1 MVSNLSQTSKIFILC
16 AALTLG
22 CLFYDH
28 FIRDA
33 PLSAE
38 LFKTVHKKQIF
49 FKSAQILETKL
60 KDETKHNTQVMSE
73 ELSHLNAEKIK
84 DLSVYE
90 KSELRVNEPIQL
102 LNIHEKMV
110 SSGNDVQ
117 PAAPIPKSEIV
128 SSNEKRK
135 TVTLANICLY
145 RDRYYFYGMDPPQRE
160 WVVKNADTGFFFGFP
175 GEPRMYERS
184 RHIKGNSLM
193 LMGDFIGNN
202 NLMHVWFG
210 RQFTALAQG
219 LEVHLLDKDYPFFE
233 NVIVDYSYYMRGPT
247 AWHHGINRILLQMI
261 NEGNLKRG
269 GPLIRVYNASETEP
283 VCVERITVQG
293 NGNFLTNIPVQKKPM
308 AQSMVNEIRRI
319 GFAHAGIKEPTRN
332 RCPRRVLVYAKF
344 DSTHKRWLDAE
355 QFANLFRK
363 EFPEMHVEYWPMMVN
378 MGFEEQVRYFANLDI
393 FICADGAHQMPAV
406 FMADNSAVYETTD
419 GTGWFL
425 PWNYEFG
432 LHELIKTKF
441 RYIESIKATQ
451 EQYDEVAKVI
461 DPGDLANHR
470 HMDGAHV
477 VDMEKMMADMRKLVE
492 ELRKGC
498 VNVPLDQI

>member
-1 MVSNLSQTSKIFILC
+1 MQSFLPKLLLLC
-16 AALTLG
+16 AAIAFG
-22 CLFYDH
+22 CFLYVH
-28 FIRDA
+28 
-33 PLSAE
+33 PSGLSIQTAE
-38 LFKTVHKKQIF
+38 QSVRQKEKSIF
-49 FKSAQILETKL
+49 FKSAPILEII
-60 KDETKHNTQVMSE
+60 KHEQTPPNSYDGNRNTNNGE
-73 ELSHLNAEKIK
+73 NRDINTRLNAMKEKDNSK
-84 DLSVYE
+84 
-90 KSELRVNEPIQL
+90 PIQL
-102 LNIHEKMV
+102 SIRQQKMIDSTGDNNPP
-110 SSGNDVQ
+110 SST
-117 PAAPIPKSEIV
+117 PSIPSSQIISFNTTLKS
-128 SSNEKRK
+128 
-135 TVTLANICLY
+135 VTLANICIV
-145 RDRYYFYGMDPPQRE
+145 RDRYFFYGMNPPDRD
-160 WVVKNADTGFFFGFP
+160 WVAKTADTGFFFGFP

-247 AWHHGINRILLQMI
+247 AWHHGINNIIFQMI
-261 NEGNLKRG
+261 NERNTKRG
-269 GPLIRVYNASETEP
+269 EPLVKVFNASETDP

-293 NGNFLTNIPVQKKPM
+293 NGNYLPKVPFGEKAM